1 MTKKRKTNTR
11 FPKFKSKRK
20 SKKAYTTNNVN
31 NNIELLDSSIRLPKI
46 GNVKA
51 VFHRLPKEDYVLK
64 SVTISMVAGKYFA
77 SVLFEYEEEI
87 PQKKT
92 NKVLGLDYSSSSLYV
107 DSNNHKCGMPHYFRE
122 NQSKLRRAQ
131 RRLSRRIG
139 SKKDETKSNNYLKQ
153 LNKVNRVHLK
163 TANQRKD
170 FLHKES
176 RKLANEYDVICV
188 EDINMQS
195 ISRCLKLGKSTMD
208 NGFGMF
214 REMLKYKLEQKGGQL
229 IKVGKWYPSTKT
241 CNCCGNKVKSIPLG
255 QRIYSCEKCGTVIDR
270 DYNAALN
277 IKDEG
282 LRILIG

>member
-1 MTKKRKTNTR
+1 M
-11 FPKFKSKRK
+11 
-20 SKKAYTTNNVN
+20 
-31 NNIELLDSSIRLPKI
+31 LP
-46 GNVKA
+46 
-51 VFHRLPKEDYVLK
+51 
-64 SVTISMVAGKYFA
+64 
-77 SVLFEYEEEI
+77 VLFEYEEEI
-87 PQKKT
+87 PVKT
-92 NKVLGLDYSSSSLYV
+92 VNKVLGLDYSSNSLYV

-122 NQSKLRRAQ
+122 NQSKLRREQ
-131 RRLSRRIG
+131 RKLSRRIG

-176 RKLANEYDVICV
+176 RKLADEYDVICV

-195 ISRCLKLGKSTMD
+195 ISRCLKLGKATHD

-214 REMLKYKLEQKGGQL
+214 REMLKYKLEQNGGQL

>member
-1 MTKKRKTNTR
+1 
-11 FPKFKSKRK
+11 
-20 SKKAYTTNNVN
+20 
-31 NNIELLDSSIRLPKI
+31 
-46 GNVKA
+46 
-51 VFHRLPKEDYVLK
+51 
-64 SVTISMVAGKYFA
+64 
-77 SVLFEYEEEI
+77 
-87 PQKKT
+87 
-92 NKVLGLDYSSSSLYV
+92 
-107 DSNNHKCGMPHYFRE
+107 MPHYFRE
-122 NQSKLRRAQ
+122 NQSKLRREQ
-131 RRLSRRIG
+131 RKLSRRIG

-153 LNKVNRVHLK
+153 LNKVNRVHFK

-176 RKLANEYDVICV
+176 RKLANEYDAIVV